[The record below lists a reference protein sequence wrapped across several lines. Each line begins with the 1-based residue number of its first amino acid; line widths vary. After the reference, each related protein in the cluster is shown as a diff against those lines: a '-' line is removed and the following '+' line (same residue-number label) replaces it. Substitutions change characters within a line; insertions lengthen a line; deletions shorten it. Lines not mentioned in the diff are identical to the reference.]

1 MGNLAT
7 NSRAFFVTGTDTE
20 VGKTFFSVGF
30 LRALN
35 AKDLTT
41 VAYKPVAAGCSQT
54 SKGWQNDDAL
64 ALQQACSINLAYD
77 EINPIALAEP
87 IAPHIAAKRAT
98 EAGLTIDMSIQ
109 RIEQGFSQL
118 LQKQADVL
126 VVEGAGGWRLP
137 LGLDADG
144 QQGFLSDFVANQNL
158 AVILVV
164 GMRLGCLNHAMLTAD
179 SIRQHGLK
187 LAGWVANTLDPAMP
201 CLHEN
206 IESLQGLLNAPLL
219 GVLPQLASPNEV
231 QDYIDLASL
240 GL

>member
-1 MGNLAT
+1 MGNLAA
-7 NSRAFFVTGTDTE
+7 NSRAYFVTGTDTE

-30 LRALN
+30 IKALN
-35 AKDLTT
+35 AKDIKT
-41 VAYKPVAAGCSQT
+41 VAYKPVAAGCIQT
-54 SKGWQNDDAL
+54 SEGWQNDDAL
-64 ALQQACSINLAYD
+64 ALQQACSVSLAYD

-137 LGLDADG
+137 LGVDVDG
-144 QQGFLSDFVANQNL
+144 QQRFLSDFVAKQNL
-158 AVILVV
+158 SVILVV

-187 LAGWVANTLDPAMP
+187 LAGWVANTLDPKMP
-201 CLHEN
+201 CLDEN
-206 IESLQGLLNAPLL
+206 IESLKGLLNAPLL

-231 QDYIDLASL
+231 QNYIELTSL